1 MLQTHPDVRF
11 EPIDEDKRDELYFGV
26 AIDCVWHDS
35 KYAVF
40 TARNGYETEREF
52 SNVREVRAFINGWED
67 ALKDEEFYQKRA
79 EKEAAMKRLS
89 EEADRLI
96 KMGEDI
102 LKGQQQDG
110 EKTQ

>member
-1 MLQTHPDVRF
+1 M
-11 EPIDEDKRDELYFGV
+11 
-26 AIDCVWHDS
+26 
-35 KYAVF
+35 
-40 TARNGYETEREF
+40 
-52 SNVREVRAFINGWED
+52 RAFINGWED

-79 EKEAAMKRLS
+79 EKEATMKRLS

-102 LKGQQQDG
+102 LKGYQQDG

>member
-1 MLQTHPDVRF
+1 MRF

-26 AIDCVWHDS
+26 TIDCVWNDS

-52 SNVREVRAFINGWED
+52 NNVSEVRAFINGWED
-67 ALKDEEFYQKRA
+67 ELKDEEFYQKRA
-79 EKEAAMKRLS
+79 EKDAAMKKLN

-96 KMGEDI
+96 KMAEDI
-102 LKGQQQDG
+102 LKKHQQDD

>member
-1 MLQTHPDVRF
+1 MRF

-26 AIDCVWHDS
+26 AIDCVWRNS

-40 TARNGYETEREF
+40 TARNGYKTEREF

-79 EKEAAMKRLS
+79 EKEATMKRLS

-102 LKGQQQDG
+102 LKGYQQDG

>member
-1 MLQTHPDVRF
+1 MRF

-40 TARNGYETEREF
+40 TVRNGYETERKF
-52 SNVREVRAFINGWED
+52 SNIREVRAFINGWED

-79 EKEAAMKRLS
+79 EKDAAMKRLS

-102 LKGQQQDG
+102 LKGYQQDS